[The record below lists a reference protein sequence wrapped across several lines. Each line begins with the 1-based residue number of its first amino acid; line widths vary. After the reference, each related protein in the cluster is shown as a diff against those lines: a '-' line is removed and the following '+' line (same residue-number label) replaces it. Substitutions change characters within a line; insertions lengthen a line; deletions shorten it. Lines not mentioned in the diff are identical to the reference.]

1 MLVAFFLLL
10 LIHWSHL
17 SKWLDKKE
25 KELTAEREINVAMAN
40 VINAYQENDSANR
53 IAITRQLVSERVIH
67 HEYEERIRQFKSET
81 ISDPCAVQRMPDP
94 IISLLQ
100 E

>member
-1 MLVAFFLLL
+1 MLVTFFLLL
-10 LIHWSHL
+10 LIHWNYL

-25 KELTAEREINVAMAN
+25 KELTAEREINVTLAN
-40 VINAYQENDSANR
+40 VIDAYQENDSANR
-53 IAITRQLVSERVIH
+53 IAITRQLVSERAIH
-67 HEYEERIRQFKSET
+67 HEHEEKVRQFKSEA

-100 E
+100 K